1 MELKE
6 ALEILELDSKFN
18 QLDLEYLKKRYHK
31 MALKWHP
38 DKNGNTPESTEKFKQ
53 INEAYEVLKR
63 EIHLFS
69 PETDKE
75 NPNPYDTTTYI
86 NILNHFID
94 SIVKGTYSEVL
105 SSIIKDIVS
114 GCKEISLKLFEKCD
128 KDSILAIYN
137 FIIKYKDVMHI
148 SDSIINKVREIIL
161 EKYKDVLIILLNP
174 TLDDLFDNNVY
185 KLQHNNKTY
194 LVPLWHGTSYYD
206 IDNEPT
212 TQTECTGKN
221 IQCGEL
227 IVKCIPDL
235 PPGIEIDEDNNL
247 YVESRISFAFSLFNQ
262 KLITIKIGK
271 KSFEVPLDSLS
282 FKQIQTVVLKGQ
294 GLSLVDETNMYNVD
308 KKAHIFVK
316 LVFTE

>member
-6 ALEILELDSKFN
+6 ALEILELDSNFS

-53 INEAYEVLKR
+53 INGAYEVLKR

-69 PETDKE
+69 PETDQE
-75 NPNPYDTTTYI
+75 DPTPYDTSTYI
-86 NILNHFID
+86 NILNYFID
-94 SIVKGTYSEVL
+94 SIVKGTYSEIL

-128 KDSILAIYN
+128 KDSILAVYN

-185 KLQHNNKTY
+185 KLQYNNNTY

-206 IDNEPT
+206 IQSTIQDFAEVREKNET
-212 TQTECTGKN
+212 R
-221 IQCGEL
+221 EL

-235 PPGIEIDEDNNL
+235 PPGVEIDEDNNL
-247 YVESRISFAFSLFNQ
+247 YVESKVSFTFSLFDQ
-262 KLITIKIGK
+262 KFVTIKIGK
-271 KSFEVPLDSLS
+271 RSFEVPLEVFS
-282 FKQIQTVVLKGQ
+282 FKKIQNFILKDQ
-294 GLSLVDETNMYNVD
+294 GLSLVDESNMYNID

>member
-6 ALEILELDSKFN
+6 ALEILELDSNFN
-18 QLDLEYLKKRYHK
+18 KLDLEYLKKRYHK

-38 DKNGNTPESTEKFKQ
+38 DKNGNTSESTEKFKQ

-69 PETDKE
+69 PDTDQE
-75 NPNPYDTTTYI
+75 DPNPYDTSTYI

-137 FIIKYKDVMHI
+137 FIIKYKEIMHI

-174 TLDDLFDNNVY
+174 TLDDLFENNVY
-185 KLQHNNKTY
+185 KLQHNDKTY

-206 IDNEPT
+206 IEPISQ
-212 TQTECTGKN
+212 TQSELKV
-221 IQCGEL
+221 GEL

-235 PPGIEIDEDNNL
+235 PSEIEIDEDNNL
-247 YVESRISFAFSLFNQ
+247 YVESKVSFTFSLFNQ
-262 KLITIKIGK
+262 KSITIKIGK
-271 KSFEVPLDSLS
+271 KSFEVPLELIS
-282 FKQIQTVVLKGQ
+282 FKQTQNVVLKGQ
-294 GLSLVDETNMYNVD
+294 GLSLVDESNMYNID